1 MKALFC
7 AVSVSGLAGLLASST
22 TAPAVCAA
30 PTVAQDLTVDPV
42 HSFVSF
48 RTKHM
53 GLSMAVGTF
62 STILA
67 DQSTVVFDKDMT
79 KSSITLVVDAASV
92 STGIAKRDEHL
103 RNADFFSAKEF
114 PEIVF
119 ESKKISGTEKAF
131 EVAGELTFHGVTKPV
146 TAKGHLVGKSE
157 SADGPQLGFTA
168 ELTFDLG
175 DFGIEMVKKNPGA
188 VGPEVAI
195 TVDLR
200 CVGK

>member
-7 AVSVSGLAGLLASST
+7 ALSDAGLAGLLASST
-22 TAPAVCAA
+22 TAPTVRAA
-30 PTVAQDLTVDPV
+30 PTVAKDLSVDPV

-62 STILA
+62 DTILA
-67 DQSTVVFDKDMT
+67 DQSSVVFDKDMA

-92 STGIAKRDEHL
+92 STGVAKRDEHL

-146 TAKGHLVGKSE
+146 TAKGHVVGTSD
-157 SADGPQLGFTA
+157 SAEGSQVGFTA
-168 ELTFDLG
+168 EFTFDLR
-175 DFGIEMVKKNPGA
+175 DFGIEKGGA
-188 VGPEVAI
+188 GPEVAI

>member
-1 MKALFC
+1 MKALLC
-7 AVSVSGLAGLLASST
+7 ALSVAGLAGLLASST
-22 TAPAVCAA
+22 TAPAVRAA
-30 PTVAQDLTVDPV
+30 PTVGQNLAVDAV

-53 GLSMAVGTF
+53 GVSMAVGTF
-62 STILA
+62 DTILA
-67 DQSTVVFDKDMT
+67 DQSSVVFDKDMA
-79 KSSITLVVDAASV
+79 KSSVTLVVDAASV
-92 STGIAKRDEHL
+92 STGIGKRDEHL

-131 EVAGELTFHGVTKPV
+131 EIAGELTFHGITKPV

-157 SADGPQLGFTA
+157 GSDGTQLGFTA
-168 ELTFDLG
+168 EFTFDLN
-175 DFGIEMVKKNPGA
+175 DFGIELVKKNPGA
-188 VGPEVAI
+188 VGPEVTI